1 MKKII
6 TSLVVALLCTTIN
19 AQEKLD
25 FFDYVKDV
33 IGNKLSLNQF
43 IEKYKAYFTEDYDES
58 TSSVGLKNL
67 KIFGYDGGSL
77 TMIMPDY
84 NVKILTVTPDY
95 ETLDS
100 VSRYESAEKC
110 HKEMIKLFGKPIK
123 EEINSYDDPVKQE
136 IAQKMNMKGGVT
148 YTWKSNDNVL
158 LTSIWTKTDKE
169 DVYLI
174 SFMTMELPSLTKTPI
189 QRKFFRTLEFG
200 KAVTKYQIA
209 TSIEV
214 DSFYIAEE
222 RTSSGRTYNYWKP
235 VHFGGIEWSFIEIKT
250 VENLLSSIRFT
261 HSHTKNNQD
270 IFDSL
275 FKALSQKYGAPK
287 IEDNQALW
295 IDGPT
300 AVILTYNYGESKGG
314 EMRHYVDLEYSDMQL
329 YNEARNIITNEL

>member
-6 TSLVVALLCTTIN
+6 ASLVVAILCTTLS

-25 FFDYVKDV
+25 FFEYVEDV
-33 IGNKLSLNQF
+33 IGNKLSLSQF
-43 IEKYKAYFTEDYDES
+43 IEKYKPYFTDDYDES
-58 TSSVGLKNL
+58 TSSVGLKNID
-67 KIFGYDGGSL
+67 IFGYDGGSL
-77 TMIMPDY
+77 TMFMPEY

-110 HKEMIKLFGKPIK
+110 HKEMVKRFGKPIK
-123 EEINSYDDPVKQE
+123 QETNSYDDPVKQE

-174 SFMTMELPSLTKTPI
+174 SFMSMEIPSLTNAPV
-189 QRKFFRTLEFG
+189 QRKFFKTLEFG
-200 KAVTKYQIA
+200 KYITKQQIA
-209 TSIEV
+209 SALEIN
-214 DSFYIAEE
+214 SLYISEE
-222 RTSSGRTYNYWKP
+222 RRSSGKTYNYWQP
-235 VHFGGIEWSFIEIKT
+235 IYFGGIEWSFIEFRT
-250 VENLLSSIRFT
+250 VENLLSTVRLT
-261 HSHTKNNQD
+261 HSSTKNNQD

-275 FKALSQKYGAPK
+275 FKALSEKYGDPTV
-287 IEDNQALW
+287 EDNEAYW
-295 IDGPT
+295 FDGKT
-300 AVILTYNYGESKGG
+300 AVIIKYQYGESKGG

-329 YNEARNIITNEL
+329 SQEAQNIITNEL